1 VEAIEAMAQALAL
14 IDDLFF
20 HAKVAET
27 ARQLGVELHIFTAP
41 EPMLAEIEK
50 EAPKLVMLDLNARAD
65 AVGAIA
71 RVKQAAARA
80 GGEIAVIAFL
90 SHVQT
95 ELAERAKAAGCEEV
109 MPRSLFTRNLA
120 TILARAKSERV

>member
-1 VEAIEAMAQALAL
+1 
-14 IDDLFF
+14 
-20 HAKVAET
+20 VAET
-27 ARQLGVELHIFTAP
+27 ARQLGVELRIFTAT
-41 EPMLAEIEK
+41 EPMLAEMEK

-80 GGEIAVIAFL
+80 GSEIAVIAFL

-95 ELAERAKAAGCEEV
+95 ELAERAKAAGCEAV
-109 MPRSLFTRNLA
+109 MPRSLFTRDLA
-120 TILARAKSERV
+120 TILGRAKSE

>member
-1 VEAIEAMAQALAL
+1 MVQAVAL

-27 ARQLGVELHIFTAP
+27 ARQVGVELRIFTTT
-41 EPMLAEIEK
+41 EPMLVEMEK
-50 EAPKLVMLDLNARAD
+50 EAPKLVLLDLNARAD

-71 RVKQAAARA
+71 LVKQAAARA
-80 GGEIAVIAFL
+80 GGDIPVIAFL

>member
-1 VEAIEAMAQALAL
+1 MAQAVAL

-27 ARQLGVELHIFTAP
+27 ARQIGVDLKIFSAAQ
-41 EPMLAEIEK
+41 PMLTEMEK
-50 EAPKLVMLDLNARAD
+50 ESPKLVLLDLNARAD
-65 AVGAIA
+65 AIGAIGA
-71 RVKQAAARA
+71 VKQIQSGSA
-80 GGEIAVIAFL
+80 EIPVIAFL

-95 ELAERAKAAGCEEV
+95 ELAERARAAGCREV

-120 TILARAKSERV
+120 TILARVKSETP

>member
-1 VEAIEAMAQALAL
+1 MAQAVAL

-27 ARQLGVELHIFTAP
+27 ARLVGVELKIFSAAQ
-41 EPMLAEIEK
+41 PMLAEMEK
-50 EAPKLVMLDLNARAD
+50 ETPKLVLLDLNARED
-65 AVGAIA
+65 AISAIGAA
-71 RVKQAAARA
+71 KQMQPPGA
-80 GGEIAVIAFL
+80 EIPVIAFL

-95 ELAERAKAAGCEEV
+95 ELAERARAAGCQEV

-120 TILARAKSERV
+120 TILARAKSETP